1 MAGSTTSAAGVRIE
15 ALTAELRLPT
25 VRKLYHRLAREVAQ
39 QGGDYEAYLHT
50 LLQEEADDRA
60 VRRVQRRIKEARFPQ
75 VKLLTDLDYNC
86 ESIPP
91 RPQLE
96 ELAKGAYIDDG
107 RNIIALGNPG
117 TGKTHVA
124 TGLAME
130 ACRQGR
136 RVRFYPVATLAAE
149 LRAADQD
156 HQLHR
161 YLGRFAR
168 WDLVVLDELG
178 YLPLGK
184 TGAELLFQ
192 AVSERSERG
201 SLLLTSNLPFPE
213 WTEIFHTERLTAAL
227 LDRVTYRATIL
238 EMNGPSYR
246 LARTLTTTNTDT
258 TDDAEERDDT

>member
-1 MAGSTTSAAGVRIE
+1 
-15 ALTAELRLPT
+15 
-25 VRKLYHRLAREVAQ
+25 
-39 QGGDYEAYLHT
+39 
-50 LLQEEADDRA
+50 
-60 VRRVQRRIKEARFPQ
+60 VRRVRRRIKEAKFPQ
-75 VKLLTDLDYNC
+75 EKLLTDLDYNC

-96 ELAKGAYIDDG
+96 ELAKGAYIDEG
-107 RNIIALGNPG
+107 RNVIALGNPG

-124 TGLAME
+124 TGLAVE

-136 RVRFYPVATLAAE
+136 RVRFYPAATLAAE

-161 YLGRFAR
+161 YLSRFAR

-201 SLLLTSNLPFPE
+201 SLLVTSNLPFPE
-213 WTEIFHTERLTAAL
+213 WTEIFHAERLTSAL
-227 LDRVTYRATIL
+227 LDRVTYKATIL

-246 LARTLTTTNTDT
+246 LTRTLAAGNAESN
-258 TDDAEERDDT
+258 DAKEERDGT